1 MTLKTLT
8 ALGIMLA
15 LAAPVFAQDQTGANV
30 EDVASGQPGGVAQ
43 FDMALGLYAL
53 GLAQKDA
60 LLMLTAAKLAA
71 GVQMVDV
78 VREGAQTAVA
88 PDSGPVDAAAML
100 VSARDFAADDES
112 LLVLIEEVE
121 RGGLTTGGAS
131 RQRNHV
137 AAGAAQTWKIPFYSG
152 SLAEVGVGVGVAGT
166 AALVVAI
173 SDENGNPVACPVR
186 GPDRFYC
193 AFVPRWNGYFEVTV
207 TNTGTEANTYDL
219 LTN

>member
-15 LAAPVFAQDQTGANV
+15 LAAPALAQDQTGVNM

-43 FDMALGLYAL
+43 FDMALGLYTL

-60 LLMLTAAKLAA
+60 LLVLTAAKLASA
-71 GVQMVDV
+71 VQMVDV
-78 VREGAQTAVA
+78 VRDGGQTSAA
-88 PDSGPVDAAAML
+88 PMDGPVDAAEML
-100 VSARDFAADDES
+100 ATARDFAADDES

-121 RGGLTTGGAS
+121 RGGLTIGGAS
-131 RQRNHV
+131 RQRNDV

-152 SLAEVGVGVGVAGT
+152 SLAEVGVAGAT
-166 AALVVAI
+166 AAPLIVSIA
-173 SDENGNPVACPVR
+173 DENGHPVACPVR
-186 GPDRFYC
+186 APDRFYC
-193 AFVPRWNGYFEVTV
+193 AFVPRWNGYFAVTV
-207 TNTGTEANTYDL
+207 TNTGTESNAYVL